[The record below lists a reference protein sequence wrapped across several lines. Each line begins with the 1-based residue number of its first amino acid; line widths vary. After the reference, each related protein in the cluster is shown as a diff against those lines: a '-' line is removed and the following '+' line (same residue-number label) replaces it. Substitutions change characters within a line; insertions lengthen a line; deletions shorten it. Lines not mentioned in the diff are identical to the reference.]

1 MIAYALQRL
10 VQAVVVILLVT
21 LIVFFMV
28 FLSGDPVVLMLPP
41 ETTREDI
48 ERFRRQMGY
57 DDPALVQYARF
68 LSGLV
73 RGDLGESLRL
83 HQPALGLVAERGV
96 ATFELAAAAMLV
108 ALGIAIPTGV
118 ISAIRRGS
126 VYDLGFMMLAMLG
139 QSLPTFWLGI
149 MLILAFSV
157 KLGWLPTSGRG
168 GLEHLVLPAITLGTF
183 YSGRVARLTR
193 SVMLDQLGE
202 DYVRTARAKGLREW
216 AIVIRHALKNAS
228 LPIVTVVGLEIGAVL
243 SGAVITETIFAWPGI
258 GSLAIQA
265 VLARDYPLV
274 QAIVVVVALVF
285 ILLNFLVD
293 VLYAY
298 LDPRI
303 RLFGTSGV
311 GGSSAT

>member
-1 MIAYALQRL
+1 MIAYTLQRALQA
-10 VQAVVVILLVT
+10 AVVIFLVT
-21 LIVFFMV
+21 LVVFFMV
-28 FLSGDPVVLMLPP
+28 FLSGDPVALMLPP

-57 DDPALVQYARF
+57 DDPLLVQYSRF
-68 LSGLV
+68 LGGLL

-83 HQPALGLVAERGV
+83 RQPALGLVAERGV
-96 ATFELAAAAMLV
+96 ATLELAAAAMLV

-126 VYDLGFMMLAMLG
+126 VYDLGFMVLAILG

-157 KLGWLPTSGRG
+157 QLGWLPTSGRG

-183 YSGRVARLTR
+183 YTGRVARLTR
-193 SVMLDQLGE
+193 SVMLDVLGE
-202 DYVRTARAKGLREW
+202 DYVRTARAKGLPDW
-216 AIVIRHALKNAS
+216 VILVRHALKNAS

-265 VLARDYPLV
+265 VLGRDYPLV
-274 QAIVVVVALVF
+274 QAIVIVVALVF
-285 ILLNFLVD
+285 IVLNFLVD
-293 VLYAY
+293 LLYGY

-303 RLFGTSGV
+303 RLFGTSRV
-311 GGSSAT
+311 GGSTG